1 MLNFKD
7 VKDLIPTNKLKVFT
21 IKKLDFNQT
30 LLIAKK
36 LQEEYET
43 LCKNFAI
50 ALFKNNIKTLRI
62 TAIEI
67 AKYREYLQTERI
79 K

>member
-1 MLNFKD
+1 MLNFRE
-7 VKDLIPTNKLKVFT
+7 VKDLIPVNKVFMT
-21 IKKLDFNQT
+21 KKLDFNQT

-36 LQEEYET
+36 LQKEYET
-43 LCKNFAI
+43 LCDKFAS
-50 ALFKNNIKTLRI
+50 ALFENDIKTLRI